1 MQAAA
6 ADRSRN
12 HGPFGRTMTS
22 PGPRR
27 CPIPA
32 DDPLPPDDLRIGTRP
47 PGLAEL
53 YRRQGP
59 RLLRMFSRRA
69 NEAEAQDLLHDA
81 FARVAGRVETAGP
94 EIAEPAAYLTRI
106 ATNLLRDRAKFAVR
120 SAAAHH
126 QTFDDAIIAGGD
138 EIQRLEAR
146 DALRRLEAAVTR
158 LKPRQREV
166 FLLQRTQ
173 GLSYA
178 EIAEQTGMSV
188 KGVKKQMA
196 NALFELR
203 RELGPR

>member
-6 ADRSRN
+6 ADPPRTD
-12 HGPFGRTMTS
+12 GPVGRAMTR
-22 PGPRR
+22 PGHNR

-32 DDPLPPDDLRIGTRP
+32 DDPLPPDDLRVVPRP
-47 PGLAEL
+47 SGLADL

-59 RLLRMFSRRA
+59 RLLRLFSRRA
-69 NEAEAQDLLHDA
+69 GETDAQDLLHDA
-81 FARVAGRVETAGP
+81 FARVAGRADTPGAVIE
-94 EIAEPAAYLTRI
+94 EPAAYLSRI

-120 SAAAHH
+120 RAAAQH
-126 QTFDDAIIAGGD
+126 QTFDDDLIAGDD
-138 EIQRLEAR
+138 ELQRLEAR
-146 DALRRLEAAVTR
+146 DALRRLEAAVAR

-178 EIAEQTGMSV
+178 QIAEQTGMSE